1 MTVAVEAGRHIAAAG
16 LDTFYL
22 DSGEGS
28 PIVLI
33 HGGGAGANSWGNWQG
48 VIPRLTPH
56 HRVVAI
62 DMLGFGDT
70 AKPNGDFVYSQR
82 ARTNHLIAALD
93 ALDLGPAVL
102 VGNSMGGATAIGVA
116 VDRPDLVRRL
126 VLMGSAGLVSRID
139 PALAPILNYDF
150 TREGMVRL
158 VEALT
163 HDGFEIRDEM
173 IDYRMKYAVRDDVRA
188 AYSATMGWIKSSG
201 GLAWDEDYIRQ
212 VSAPTLVVNGKCD
225 KVIPLAHAYRFL
237 ELIPKSWGY
246 IMPDCGHW
254 AMIEHPLDF
263 ANVTR
268 AFADA

>member
-1 MTVAVEAGRHIAAAG
+1 
-16 LDTFYL
+16 
-22 DSGEGS
+22 
-28 PIVLI
+28 
-33 HGGGAGANSWGNWQG
+33 
-48 VIPRLTPH
+48 
-56 HRVVAI
+56 
-62 DMLGFGDT
+62 MLGFGDT

-173 IDYRMKYAVRDDVRA
+173 IDYRMKYAVRDVVRA
-188 AYSATMGWIKSSG
+188 ASSATTEWVKSSG
-201 GLAWDEDYIRQ
+201 GNWKR
-212 VSAPTLVVNGKCD
+212 P
-225 KVIPLAHAYRFL
+225 
-237 ELIPKSWGY
+237 
-246 IMPDCGHW
+246 
-254 AMIEHPLDF
+254 
-263 ANVTR
+263 
-268 AFADA
+268 

>member
-1 MTVAVEAGRHIAAAG
+1 
-16 LDTFYL
+16 
-22 DSGEGS
+22 
-28 PIVLI
+28 
-33 HGGGAGANSWGNWQG
+33 
-48 VIPRLTPH
+48 
-56 HRVVAI
+56 
-62 DMLGFGDT
+62 MLGFGDT

-163 HDGFEIRDEM
+163 HDGFEIDRT
-173 IDYRMKYAVRDDVRA
+173 
-188 AYSATMGWIKSSG
+188 S
-201 GLAWDEDYIRQ
+201 
-212 VSAPTLVVNGKCD
+212 VV
-225 KVIPLAHAYRFL
+225 
-237 ELIPKSWGY
+237 
-246 IMPDCGHW
+246 
-254 AMIEHPLDF
+254 
-263 ANVTR
+263 
-268 AFADA
+268 